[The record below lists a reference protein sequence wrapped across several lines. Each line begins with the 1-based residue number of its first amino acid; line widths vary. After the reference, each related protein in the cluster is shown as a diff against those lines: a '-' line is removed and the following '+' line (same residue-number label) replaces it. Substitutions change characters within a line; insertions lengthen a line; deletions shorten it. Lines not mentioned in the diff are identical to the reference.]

1 MLDRAIVNVGWIA
14 VQGRNEDWAEN
25 GRIPC
30 AATTSGDHFVQLYGS
45 DTSSLSSNVARFFAE
60 GYRKGDG
67 LLLIANAENTYT
79 ILDALRTFG
88 LNPDSIRSSG
98 RFVVLD
104 AEKKLRSFMHEGQP
118 DRRGFFESIV
128 PVVQQLMS
136 KSPSGEM
143 SAYGEMVGV
152 LWTLGSF
159 SGAMALEEMWNDL
172 LSSRSSRLF
181 CGYPIDV
188 FGPSFHA
195 CDVEALLSSHSHMIP
210 LDDGEKLEIAIFRA
224 IDEVLGNGSETVR
237 VREEAEQQ
245 LPWAMDLRAE
255 AAILWVRK
263 HLGDEADDILARARQ
278 YYLLQSPL
286 DQSASY

>member
-1 MLDRAIVNVGWIA
+1 
-14 VQGRNEDWAEN
+14 VQGRNEEWAAN
-25 GRIPC
+25 GRISC
-30 AATTSGDHFVQLYGS
+30 AAKTSGDHFVQLYGS
-45 DTSSLSSNVARFFAE
+45 DTSSLSNNVARFFAE
-60 GYRKGDG
+60 GYRNGDG

-79 ILDALRTFG
+79 ILDALKT
-88 LNPDSIRSSG
+88 LALDPDSIRSSG

-104 AEKKLRSFMHEGQP
+104 AERTLRSFMHEGQP
-118 DRRGFFESIV
+118 DRRGFFETIV
-128 PVVQQLMS
+128 PVVQQLVG

-159 SGAMALEEMWNDL
+159 SGAMALEDMWNDL

-188 FGPSFHA
+188 FGASFHA

-210 LDDGEKLEIAIFRA
+210 MDADEKLETAICHA
-224 IDEVLGNGSETVR
+224 IGEVLGNGSKAVQVR
-237 VREEAEQQ
+237 DEAEQQ
-245 LPWAMDLRAE
+245 LPWAMNLRAE

-278 YYLLQSPL
+278 YCLPQAPIDYP
-286 DQSASY
+286 ASY

>member
-1 MLDRAIVNVGWIA
+1 MLDRAIVNVGGIV
-14 VQGRNEDWAEN
+14 VQGRNEEWAAN
-25 GRIPC
+25 GRISC
-30 AATTSGDHFVQLYGS
+30 GAKRSGDHFVQLYGS
-45 DTSSLSSNVARFFAE
+45 DTSSLSNNVARFFAE
-60 GYRKGDG
+60 GYRNGDG

-79 ILDALRTFG
+79 ILDALKT
-88 LNPDSIRSSG
+88 LALDPDLIRSSG

-104 AEKKLRSFMHEGQP
+104 AERTLRSFMHEGQP
-118 DRRGFFESIV
+118 DRRGFFETIV
-128 PVVQQLMS
+128 PVVQQLVS

-159 SGAMALEEMWNDL
+159 SGAMALEDMWNDL

-188 FGPSFHA
+188 FGASFHA

-210 LDDGEKLEIAIFRA
+210 VDADEKLETAICHA
-224 IDEVLGNGSETVR
+224 IGEVLGNGSKAVQVR
-237 VREEAEQQ
+237 DEAEQQ
-245 LPWAMDLRAE
+245 LPWAMNLRAE

-278 YYLLQSPL
+278 YCLPQAPIDYP
-286 DQSASY
+286 ASY

>member
-1 MLDRAIVNVGWIA
+1 MLCRVETKSG
-14 VQGRNEDWAEN
+14 QET
-25 GRIPC
+25 
-30 AATTSGDHFVQLYGS
+30 AAFVVRDESGDHFVQLYGS
-45 DTSSLSSNVARFFAE
+45 DALSLSGNVARFFAE
-60 GYRKGDG
+60 GYRNGDG

-79 ILDALRTFG
+79 ILDALRT
-88 LNPDSIRSSG
+88 LALDPDSIRSSG
-98 RFVVLD
+98 RFVVFD
-104 AEKKLRSFMHEGQP
+104 AEKTLRSFMHEGQP

-128 PVVQQLMS
+128 PVVQQLVS

-152 LWTLGSF
+152 LWTLGCF

-210 LDDGEKLEIAIFRA
+210 VDADEKLEIAIFRA
-224 IDEVLGNGSETVR
+224 IDEVLGNGSEPSGFAKR
-237 VREEAEQQ
+237 REQQ

-255 AAILWVRK
+255 AAILWVRE

-278 YYLLQSPL
+278 YSLLQ
-286 DQSASY
+286 